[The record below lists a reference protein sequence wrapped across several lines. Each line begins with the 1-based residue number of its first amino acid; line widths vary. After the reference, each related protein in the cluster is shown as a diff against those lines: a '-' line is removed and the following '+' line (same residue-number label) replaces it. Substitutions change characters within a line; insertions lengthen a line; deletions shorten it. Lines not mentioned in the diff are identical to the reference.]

1 MNIEFRQNL
10 ATPEKDF
17 QVSTTPDAAI
27 PSTPAKPA
35 TLKGRWKWG
44 AGLFLIACVAQSILW
59 TIFWEDPTHFKMSI
73 LFVWPAAIFFLLIWW
88 FFCSGWS
95 SAIRFG
101 SVGIGAAALVA
112 FFSQARLVWDGDM
125 VPRRVEWRS
134 TPTPEEVAKKFF
146 EQETTTKPAIDG
158 DLLKP
163 EKLVVTDEDWPGFR
177 GPNRDGI
184 VTHAEIRRDWSA
196 NPPQE
201 LWRHPVG
208 RAWSAF
214 SIIGQLAFTQE
225 QRQEME
231 CVVAYDLM
239 TGTQVWVHQD
249 PALLSIVEAN
259 GGPGP
264 HATPQFDDGMLY
276 TLGGTGILNCLDPLT
291 GDVVWTTNI
300 LKDAG
305 SEKQFAKPPEWGVS
319 HTPLIVDGL
328 VIVIPGGTATEGSVD
343 FNKGVAA
350 YDKKTGE
357 LKWSAGKHAP
367 SYGSPRVETIQG
379 VRQLLITNGNGLSGH
394 SIENGEEL
402 WFYPL
407 ENAPKVNSSMPWK
420 LDDES
425 VLFGTGYGVGSVRI
439 DVKKEGDRWEATK
452 RWTTNRF
459 RPKFNDFIIRD
470 GYAYGLDDGT
480 LCCLD
485 LKNGSIKW
493 KAGRYGYGQLLL
505 FNDLLAV
512 ISEDGELMLIP
523 ATPGKPEVI
532 ASKQIFTSGF
542 CWNHMAYSR
551 GKLLL
556 RNANEA
562 ACLDIGVAAT
572 APAQSGEKAAL
583 ETEAKPE

>member
-1 MNIEFRQNL
+1 MSIP
-10 ATPEKDF
+10 ADTA
-17 QVSTTPDAAI
+17 V
-27 PSTPAKPA
+27 PSTPAEPRSK
-35 TLKGRWKWG
+35 KGRWKWG
-44 AGLFLIACVAQSILW
+44 AALFVIACIAQSILW

-88 FFCSGWS
+88 TFFSGWS
-95 SAIRFG
+95 LAIRFG
-101 SVGIGAAALVA
+101 SVGFAVALLMV
-112 FFSQARLVWDGDM
+112 FFSQFRLIWDGDM

-134 TPTPEEVAKKFF
+134 TPTAEQIAQNFFSVESNSKPVIEEQKPVAT
-146 EQETTTKPAIDG
+146 E
-158 DLLKP
+158 
-163 EKLVVTDEDWPGFR
+163 EDWPGFR
-177 GPNRDGI
+177 GPNRDG
-184 VTHAEIRRDWSA
+184 VVRHANIRRDWTT

-214 SIIGQLAFTQE
+214 SIVGRFAFTQE

-231 CVVAYDLM
+231 CVVAYDVN
-239 TGTQVWVHQD
+239 TGDQIWVHQD
-249 PALLSIVEAN
+249 RALLSIVEAN

-264 HATPQFDDGMLY
+264 HGTPQFDDSLLY

-291 GDVVWTTNI
+291 GQVQWTTNI
-300 LKDAG
+300 LRDAG
-305 SEKQFAKPPEWGVS
+305 SEEQYAKPPEWGVS
-319 HTPLIVDGL
+319 HTPLIVDSL

-357 LKWSAGKHAP
+357 LKWAVGKHLP

-379 VRQLLITNGNGLSGH
+379 VRQLLIPNGNGLSGH
-394 SIENGEEL
+394 SLETGEEL

-407 ENAPKVNSSMPWK
+407 ENAPKVNSSMPWR
-420 LDDES
+420 LDDDS
-425 VLFGTGYGVGSVRI
+425 IIFGTGYGVGSVRI
-439 DVKKEGDRWEATK
+439 DIKKEGDHWEADK
-452 RWTTNRF
+452 RWASNRF
-459 RPKFNDFIIRD
+459 RPKFNDFVVRE
-470 GYAYGLDDGT
+470 GFAYGLDDGT

-505 FNDLLAV
+505 FDDLLAV

-523 ATPGKPEVI
+523 ATVTKPEVI
-532 ASKQIFTSGF
+532 ASKHMFSSGF

-562 ACLDIGVAAT
+562 ACLDIAAT
-572 APAQSGEKAAL
+572 PQADHAEDKPTSNSES
-583 ETEAKPE
+583 KPE